1 MFVNNIKLDVI
12 ATYNPCSDFEQE
24 HFECAVTK
32 KSLKN
37 EKTLLNYI
45 TSQLESK
52 GDLVKLSLCWVCS
65 EETVK
70 KYKTV
75 EDSIKKN
82 AKYFFGDWSRNVN

>member
-12 ATYNPCSDFEQE
+12 ATYKGDLEQD

-37 EKTLLNYI
+37 EKTLLDYI
-45 TSQLESK
+45 AEQLEHK
-52 GDLVKLSLCWVCS
+52 KDLVKLSLCWICN

-70 KYKTV
+70 KYKTIKN
-75 EDSIKKN
+75 SIEKN
-82 AKYFFGDWSRNVN
+82 AKYYFGDWSRNVN